1 MSRVAMASLLAI
13 VGRIR
18 MLGLKLSWLLLILSL
33 KPVASHVV
41 QTLRASTGLTMGVR
55 AWCRRG
61 HVHWRRRR
69 PVRGKVAICRR
80 VLSRRHVLMVRVVM
94 VALQGLKR
102 CDRRRM
108 HQTRMGSSKS
118 IAAVAPVMLKRV
130 MTLVLLL
137 LLLHLHMLLMLQRCL
152 FIDFDPVLL
161 GSPVLEPDLVGK
173 PWNMQWMRIFSNMP
187 SACTGMWVSLGVER
201 TCE

>member
-1 MSRVAMASLLAI
+1 
-13 VGRIR
+13 
-18 MLGLKLSWLLLILSL
+18 
-33 KPVASHVV
+33 
-41 QTLRASTGLTMGVR
+41 
-55 AWCRRG
+55 
-61 HVHWRRRR
+61 
-69 PVRGKVAICRR
+69 
-80 VLSRRHVLMVRVVM
+80 M

-108 HQTRMGSSKS
+108 HQTGMGSSKS
-118 IAAVAPVMLKRV
+118 IAAMAPMMLKRV

-173 PWNMQWMRIFSNMP
+173 PWNMQLMRIFSNMP